1 MATNLDPETTEMNR
15 LLASV
20 SADTCPHCLG
30 RELAEQIARNEAR
43 HPLEAMFGVLM
54 IVPPPEFGFIGGQMF
69 VGGVY
74 ERLHEID
81 RIRKTC
87 N

>member
-1 MATNLDPETTEMNR
+1 MNR
-15 LLASV
+15 LLAV

-30 RELAEQIARNEAR
+30 RELAEEIARNDAR
-43 HPLEAMFGVLM
+43 HPLGMLLGVLV
-54 IVPPPEFGFIGGQMF
+54 IQSPPEFGFIGGQMF

-74 ERLHEID
+74 ERLNEIA
-81 RIRKTC
+81 RIRAIC

>member
-1 MATNLDPETTEMNR
+1 MNR
-15 LLASV
+15 LLARV
-20 SADTCPHCLG
+20 TADTCPHCLG
-30 RELAEQIARNEAR
+30 RELAEQIARNDAR

-54 IVPPPEFGFIGGQMF
+54 IHTPPELGFVGGQMF

-74 ERLHEID
+74 ERLQEID

>member
-1 MATNLDPETTEMNR
+1 MNR
-15 LLASV
+15 LLARV
-20 SADTCPHCLG
+20 TADTCPHCLG
-30 RELAEQIARNEAR
+30 RELADQIARNDAR

-54 IVPPPEFGFIGGQMF
+54 IQTPSELGFVGGQMF

-74 ERLHEID
+74 ERLQEID

>member
-1 MATNLDPETTEMNR
+1 MNR

-30 RELAEQIARNEAR
+30 RELAEEIARNDTR
-43 HPLEAMFGVLM
+43 HPLEMLFGVLM
-54 IVPPPEFGFIGGQMF
+54 IHTPPELGFVGGQMF

-74 ERLHEID
+74 ERLQEID